1 MKQTPSFAAPSL
13 RQEWLRHTIDQ
24 CQIVAIAM
32 GNPADCPG
40 VARELLARTQPPRT
54 AVEAC
59 VLRGMLAE
67 LMLRQAV
74 ESHCLSPDCVSILA
88 HARELAPPM
97 HRTHPAVAR
106 ALALIRRLY
115 RKSTLSLAEVASGA
129 GVSPYH
135 LSHLLQ
141 TTTGFGFLHH
151 VRQHRLRRAQKL
163 LVRPLSLKQIAF
175 EVGYKRRP
183 DLTRHFKNALGV
195 TPTTW
200 RRGRKAA
207 L

>member
-1 MKQTPSFAAPSL
+1 MKQTPSLAAPSL
-13 RQEWLRHTIDQ
+13 RQDWLRRTIDQ
-24 CQIVAIAM
+24 CQIVAIAL
-32 GNPADCPG
+32 GHPAACAD
-40 VARELLARTQPPRT
+40 VARDLLARVQPPRT

-74 ESHCLSPDCVSILA
+74 ESNCLSPDCVSILA
-88 HARELAPPM
+88 RARELKPQM
-97 HRTHPAVAR
+97 QRTHPAVTR
-106 ALALIRRLY
+106 ALALIQRLY
-115 RKSTLSLAEVASGA
+115 RKPTLSLAEVASGA
-129 GVSPYH
+129 GVSVFH

-141 TTTGFGFLHH
+141 STTGFGFRHH
-151 VRQHRLRRAQKL
+151 VRLHRLRRAQRL
-163 LVRPLSLKQIAF
+163 LLRPLSLKQIAF

-183 DLTRHFKNALGV
+183 DFTRHFKKALGV

-200 RRGRKAA
+200 RRGHKAA